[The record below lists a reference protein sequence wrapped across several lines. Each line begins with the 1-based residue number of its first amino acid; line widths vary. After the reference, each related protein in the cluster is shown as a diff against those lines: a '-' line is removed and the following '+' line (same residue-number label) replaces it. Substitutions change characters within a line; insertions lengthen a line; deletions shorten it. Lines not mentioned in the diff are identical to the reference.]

1 MTHSNLNRTSIVVG
15 GGMAGLTAA
24 VFLARQNQKVIVL
37 ERSQHPGGLA
47 QTQTKHGFSFNIGP
61 HAVGLGGAA
70 FRILTELGIPLNGG
84 VPAYAGSVALF
95 RDRVFQLPTSPVSMF
110 TTGMLSL
117 AEKFEAIRFLA
128 GLEHINTEQLLETS
142 IQTWVDQHLKHAT
155 MREYLK
161 ALLRL
166 STYSNAPEQT
176 SAGVAL
182 AQMKQGVKHNVLY
195 LHNGWQSMVNSLC
208 EMATQAGVEIRTSA
222 PVQSVI
228 RDEQGMVQG
237 VQLVNG
243 ERLPAAAVI
252 LAVPPKVALDLV
264 EGSHQSAF
272 GRWAAQT
279 TPIKLACLDLAL
291 SRVPR
296 PTTNFALGID
306 QPWYFSVHSAAAKLG
321 PAGGGLIHVAKY
333 LPVNASDSSA
343 SVRAELEHV
352 LDLVQPGWR
361 EVIVHQRFLPEMTVA
376 NSNPKPV
383 ASGLGDRP
391 QTAVSEIPGLF
402 LAGDWVGPE
411 GLLVDASV
419 ASARDAARKA
429 TEFISKDHLSF
440 PTLEKVSSRS

>member
-1 MTHSNLNRTSIVVG
+1 
-15 GGMAGLTAA
+15 MAGLTAA

-47 QTQTKHGFSFNIGP
+47 QTQTKHGFSLNIGP

-70 FRILTELGIPLNGG
+70 FRILTELGVPLEGG
-84 VPAYAGSVALF
+84 IPAYAGSVAILK
-95 RDRVFQLPTSPVSMF
+95 DQVFQLPASPVSMF

-117 AEKFEAIRFLA
+117 PEKFEAIRFLA
-128 GLEHINTEQLLETS
+128 GLERINTKRLMGTS
-142 IQTWVDQHLKHAT
+142 IQTWVDQHFKHAT

-182 AQMKQGVKHNVLY
+182 AQMKQGVKQNVLY
-195 LHNGWQSMVNSLC
+195 LHNGWQSMVNRLC

-222 PVQSVI
+222 QVQSVI
-228 RDEQGMVQG
+228 RGEQGTVCG
-237 VQLVNG
+237 VRLVNG
-243 ERLPAAAVI
+243 ERLSAAAVI

-264 EGSHQSAF
+264 EDSHQSAF
-272 GRWAAQT
+272 GRWAAQI
-279 TPIKLACLDLAL
+279 TPIKVACLDLAL
-291 SRVPR
+291 SRVPK
-296 PTTNFALGID
+296 PKTNFALGID

-321 PAGGGLIHVAKY
+321 PVGGGLIHVAKY
-333 LPVNASDSSA
+333 LPTNANDSSA
-343 SVRAELEHV
+343 TVRAELEHV

-376 NSNPKPV
+376 NSNPRPT
-383 ASGLGDRP
+383 SLGLGDRP
-391 QTAVSEIPGLF
+391 QTVVSEIPGLF
-402 LAGDWVGPE
+402 LAGDWVGSE

-419 ASARDAARKA
+419 ASAKDAALKT
-429 TEFISKDHLSF
+429 TEFISK
-440 PTLEKVSSRS
+440 K